1 MDASEASK
9 NPAQREYFFGAHDEN
24 RVELSKGRDLVLTP
38 KQQGNPLNYFVY
50 PYAEVNGKAYT
61 SIETSYSFRDLAAVA
76 QR

>member
-50 PYAEVNGKAYT
+50 PYAELDGKPLALE
-61 SIETSYSFRDLAAVA
+61 SKFSFQDRMSSSD
-76 QR
+76 